1 MGGLGYFPTY
11 TLGNLYSAQLMHAAR
26 NDLPG
31 LDDDFLQ
38 GQFTRLKHWLND
50 KIHQGT
56 LQHLDVGI
64 CGPSTTKQFGPL
76 MIRVTVDPGDDEIA
90 FGTVPAA

>member
-1 MGGLGYFPTY
+1 MQPHHVNCLATYASKSADPPT
-11 TLGNLYSAQLMHAAR
+11 LRDPFSQA
-26 NDLPG
+26 
-31 LDDDFLQ
+31 DDPP
-38 GQFTRLKHWLND
+38 RLND